1 MLPWGGICY
10 FALQDESVGNF
21 PNWVEAQSYVFRTLT
36 MAGWGVG
43 IGGVFLPSLFL
54 RSREPTTPFTSL
66 APRPTAEAC
75 TSQVT
80 KWFRVSE
87 NRKRK
92 QLLSDHKS
100 QSPCTGARTPHP
112 SRAPGVFPPYTET
125 WRILF
130 TSPHKLEAADSDV
143 SGLD

>member
-1 MLPWGGICY
+1 M
-10 FALQDESVGNF
+10 
-21 PNWVEAQSYVFRTLT
+21 
-36 MAGWGVG
+36 
-43 IGGVFLPSLFL
+43 FLPALFL

-66 APRPTAEAC
+66 APEPTAEAC

-100 QSPCTGARTPHP
+100 PGPCTRARAPHP
-112 SRAPGVFPPYTET
+112 AGLWGFSSVHRNLENPVYQPP
-125 WRILF
+125 
-130 TSPHKLEAADSDV
+130 TS
-143 SGLD
+143 